1 MFYGLY
7 LKINANLSRKER
19 GARGG
24 GGEEERRERGNLLLI
39 SAFPSSGAGAAGE
52 PRPAGTAAA
61 LVRGAQ
67 GRPEGPHW
75 WLRASLRALLPPKFK
90 HPHTP
95 SYAADTPAVP
105 ASPREGSPPPAH
117 PKSPAVWRRG
127 RPAELFTRVSAGRG
141 CRPAGGGGGRRARR
155 EGGVPGG
162 AAGSREKSA
171 ALCQGRGHRWLPR
184 PTETICLLQM
194 VWKVI
199 KVGACMKIIDNV

>member
-1 MFYGLY
+1 MFYGLC

-141 CRPAGGGGGRRARR
+141 CRPAGEAAAGGLGVRGEFLGGRRGAGRKAQPSARA
-155 EGGVPGG
+155 GGT
-162 AAGSREKSA
+162 AGSLAPLK
-171 ALCQGRGHRWLPR
+171 LFVCCKWYG
-184 PTETICLLQM
+184 
-194 VWKVI
+194 K
-199 KVGACMKIIDNV
+199 